1 MQGSQPGE
9 EPRKAMQSSW
19 VGFGLSAEQKRGP
32 VQWDLRDG
40 ERHQEDWQGSE
51 AVGLVGQQRIW
62 TGF

>member
-1 MQGSQPGE
+1 MQI
-9 EPRKAMQSSW
+9 SW

-40 ERHQEDWQGSE
+40 ERYQEDWQGSE